1 MSSKS
6 RKKASKKGSAGP
18 IAFFVAVFIVALGAI
33 QLASTFHTYA
43 LNMAELNGL
52 KKQEAALIAQK
63 QELENDIARWDDKA
77 YVTAQARDRLGF
89 VFPGEQAIR
98 VEHPEAVTGET
109 TEDKKTTD
117 ESRKTVLPW
126 YKEMAYSFKQ
136 ADQSDEVK
144 SKETSE
150 STATGESDANG
161 TSPESGG
168 QQQTSQDNNQQQSG
182 DQQE

>member
-6 RKKASKKGSAGP
+6 RKKASRRGSAGP
-18 IAFFVAVFIVALGAI
+18 IAFFVAVFIVALGSI

-109 TEDKKTTD
+109 TEDAKKTD
-117 ESRKTVLPW
+117 ESQKTVLPW

-144 SKETSE
+144 SKSRETSE
-150 STATGESDANG
+150 STSTGESDANG
-161 TSPESGG
+161 TS
-168 QQQTSQDNNQQQSG
+168 
-182 DQQE
+182 